1 MFGLAHVDTPK
12 GDLDMSGNIAGPT
25 TTVAE
30 NSAAYPYGTTE
41 MFPQMEDSSHNLL
54 SNSAHYYMEC
64 SNKGT
69 CVRTTGVCTCYDG
82 YEGVACQRASCP
94 GTPVPC
100 SGNGVCRTIKQLA
113 NDYYGNTYELWD
125 KSSTMGCQCD
135 AGFYGPDCSL
145 RKCKNGVDPLYLDD
159 SSTVKYPVFNVA
171 QFTSISATSGTD
183 TISTLFNDGT
193 PLAGTG
199 YWALRFYD
207 HHGQGWLTNAIAI
220 DATCP
225 QVVAALEALP
235 NNVIP
240 KGHTKCVKVS
250 AVNALEQ
257 SGFSTVN
264 STSQLLPYDKT
275 GNGKNN
281 YYMMFKMAL
290 WDMQLPANAI
300 ETDTYNL
307 QIQNSLYSSGSTET
321 VDSAGTA
328 DLPTTAYVSG
338 VIYRLH
344 FNGNPGALREPE
356 IEIYLDGKRPSLAS
370 SKPTA
375 TPTALYGKTSTKV
388 WTDGQQGEDQDYFGN
403 HCDGVTVQITNAA
416 VTISSV
422 PQTIYYLT
430 SFTPTSKALLK
441 SCLGDANLDASDN
454 VEVYNWDYGSAAN
467 PHIIKL
473 VRTVSTFMDG
483 GYYAVLWYDT
493 SLCGDS
499 TGTLVSTLCDNLG
512 AAYALASS
520 GSTPVSGYNVV
531 GLFRLLHPFVPPDNA
546 YLGTNEHDSWEIYT
560 TKGTLA
566 VTSEK
571 AEAVFGF
578 GSKYIYTTNTI
589 ADSLSD
595 DAAYAASFHG
605 DLSCEAGNSTFVR
618 HCMNVTDIFTMLWW
632 DDNSAG
638 TNPNPRYINLYKAN
652 RIYTAQ
658 SKNLPSDV
666 ENSAPAVIP
675 GTTKSKNPAQ
685 YMTHV
690 IESDLSTNWAASA
703 IDQTYNFRIYKFI
716 PTKESTYTY
725 VAECANRGICDTTAG
740 ACTCFAGYT
749 SDSCGEQS
757 SLQL

>member
-1 MFGLAHVDTPK
+1 M
-12 GDLDMSGNIAGPT
+12 
-25 TTVAE
+25 
-30 NSAAYPYGTTE
+30 
-41 MFPQMEDSSHNLL
+41 
-54 SNSAHYYMEC
+54 
-64 SNKGT
+64 
-69 CVRTTGVCTCYDG
+69 
-82 YEGVACQRASCP
+82 
-94 GTPVPC
+94 
-100 SGNGVCRTIKQLA
+100 CRSIKQLA

-171 QFTSISATSGTD
+171 QFTGISAVAGTD
-183 TISTLFNDGT
+183 TISALFNDGT
-193 PLAGTG
+193 PLAGIG
-199 YWALRFYD
+199 YWAIRFYD
-207 HHGQGWLTNAIAI
+207 HHGQGWLTKAIAI
-220 DATCP
+220 DATCA

-235 NNVIP
+235 NNVVP

-257 SGFSTVN
+257 RTPQDSISATFVGDGST
-264 STSQLLPYDKT
+264 TSLPYDVT
-275 GNGKNN
+275 GNGKND
-281 YYMMFKMAL
+281 YYMTFKMAL

-300 ETDTYNL
+300 EADTYNL
-307 QIQNSLYSSGSTET
+307 QITNSLYSSGSTAPDTE
-321 VDSAGTA
+321 
-328 DLPTTAYVSG
+328 LISG

-403 HCDGVTVQITNAA
+403 HCDGVTVQVTSAS
-416 VTISSV
+416 VTIGTVIQS
-422 PQTIYYLT
+422 IHYLT
-430 SFTPTSKALLK
+430 SFTPTSKSLLK

-483 GYYAVLWYDT
+483 GYYVVLWYDT

-499 TGTLVSTLCDNLG
+499 SGALVSTLCDNLG
-512 AAYALASS
+512 SAWALATS
-520 GSTPVSGYNVV
+520 GTPVSGYNVV

-566 VTSEK
+566 ETSEK
-571 AEAVFGF
+571 AQAVFGF
-578 GSKYIYTTNTI
+578 GSKHIYTTNLYS
-589 ADSLSD
+589 DSSKTD
-595 DAAYAASFHG
+595 DATYAVSYSG

-618 HCMNVTDIFTMLWW
+618 HCLNVTDIFTMLWW
-632 DDNSAG
+632 DDNSASI
-638 TNPNPRYINLYKAN
+638 NPNPRYLNLYKAN
-652 RIYTAQ
+652 RIYTTQ
-658 SKNLPSDV
+658 SKNLASDV
-666 ENSAPAVIP
+666 NTAITTVIP
-675 GTTKSKNPAQ
+675 GGVASKNPAQ

-703 IDQTYNFRIYKFI
+703 IDQTYKFRIYKFI
-716 PTKESTYTY
+716 PSKESTYTY

-749 SDSCGEQS
+749 SDSCSEQS

>member
-1 MFGLAHVDTPK
+1 
-12 GDLDMSGNIAGPT
+12 
-25 TTVAE
+25 
-30 NSAAYPYGTTE
+30 
-41 MFPQMEDSSHNLL
+41 
-54 SNSAHYYMEC
+54 
-64 SNKGT
+64 
-69 CVRTTGVCTCYDG
+69 
-82 YEGVACQRASCP
+82 
-94 GTPVPC
+94 
-100 SGNGVCRTIKQLA
+100 
-113 NDYYGNTYELWD
+113 
-125 KSSTMGCQCD
+125 MGCQCD

-171 QFTSISATSGTD
+171 QFTDISAVAGTD

-207 HHGQGWLTNAIAI
+207 HHGQGWLTKAIAI
-220 DATCP
+220 DATCV

-250 AVNALEQ
+250 AVSALEQ
-257 SGFSTVN
+257 SAFLGDN
-264 STSQLLPYDKT
+264 STTSFPYDKT
-275 GNGKNN
+275 GNGKND

-300 ETDTYNL
+300 KADTYNL
-307 QIQNSLYSSGSTET
+307 QITNSLYSSGST
-321 VDSAGTA
+321 VDSTA
-328 DLPTTAYVSG
+328 VSG

-388 WTDGQQGEDQDYFGN
+388 WTDGQQGEDRDYFGN
-403 HCDGVTVQITNAA
+403 HCDGVTVQVTSAS
-416 VTISSV
+416 VTIGTVIQS
-422 PQTIYYLT
+422 IHYLT

-483 GYYAVLWYDT
+483 GYYVVLWYDT

-499 TGTLVSTLCDNLG
+499 TGSLVSTLCDNLG
-512 AAYALASS
+512 SAWALATS
-520 GSTPVSGYNVV
+520 GTPVSGYNVV

-546 YLGTNEHDSWEIYT
+546 YLSPNEHDSWEIYT

-566 VTSEK
+566 ETSEK
-571 AEAVFGF
+571 AQAVFGF
-578 GSKYIYTTNTI
+578 GSKDIYTTNLYS
-589 ADSLSD
+589 DSSKTD
-595 DAAYAASFHG
+595 DATYASSFGG

-632 DDNSAG
+632 DDNSASI
-638 TNPNPRYINLYKAN
+638 NPNPRYLNLYKAN
-652 RIYTAQ
+652 RIYTTQ
-658 SKNLPSDV
+658 SKNLASDV
-666 ENSAPAVIP
+666 NTAISTIVP
-675 GTTKSKNPAQ
+675 GGVAAKNPAQ

-703 IDQTYNFRIYKFI
+703 IDQTYKFRIYKFI
-716 PTKESTYTY
+716 PSKESTYTY
-725 VAECANRGICDTTAG
+725 VAECANRGICDPTAG

-749 SDSCGEQS
+749 SDSCSEQS

>member
-1 MFGLAHVDTPK
+1 
-12 GDLDMSGNIAGPT
+12 
-25 TTVAE
+25 
-30 NSAAYPYGTTE
+30 
-41 MFPQMEDSSHNLL
+41 
-54 SNSAHYYMEC
+54 
-64 SNKGT
+64 
-69 CVRTTGVCTCYDG
+69 
-82 YEGVACQRASCP
+82 
-94 GTPVPC
+94 
-100 SGNGVCRTIKQLA
+100 
-113 NDYYGNTYELWD
+113 
-125 KSSTMGCQCD
+125 MGCQCD

-171 QFTSISATSGTD
+171 QFTNIDPGTD
-183 TISTLFNDGT
+183 TTVSALFNDGT

-199 YWALRFYD
+199 YWAIRFYD

-240 KGHTKCVKVS
+240 KGQTKCVKVS
-250 AVNALEQ
+250 AISALEQ
-257 SGFSTVN
+257 SGFGDGSITSTA
-264 STSQLLPYDKT
+264 DIT
-275 GNGKNN
+275 GNSKHL

-307 QIQNSLYSSGSTET
+307 QIQNSLYSSGST
-321 VDSAGTA
+321 VDFPPVGS
-328 DLPTTAYVSG
+328 PQNPISISG

-370 SKPTA
+370 SRPTA
-375 TPTALYGKTSTKV
+375 SPTEYGKTSTKV
-388 WTDGQQGEDQDYFGN
+388 WTDGQQGEDLDYFGN
-403 HCDGVTVQITNAA
+403 HCDGVTVQVA
-416 VTISSV
+416 VTDLK
-422 PQTIYYLT
+422 TINGVQQYIHYLT

-483 GYYAVLWYDT
+483 GYYVVLWYDT
-493 SLCGDS
+493 NICSGDPTGS
-499 TGTLVSTLCDNLG
+499 TTIVCDNLG
-512 AAYALASS
+512 FALSS
-520 GSTPVSGYNVV
+520 VSGYNVV

-546 YLGTNEHDSWEIYT
+546 YLEPYEHDSWEIYT

-566 VTSEK
+566 KTSDK
-571 AEAVFGF
+571 SQAVFGF
-578 GSKYIYTTNTI
+578 GSKYIYTTNMYSDT
-589 ADSLSD
+589 SLTD
-595 DAAYAASFHG
+595 DATPRNTYAASYSG
-605 DLSCEAGNSTFVR
+605 DLSCEAGNSNTTLVR

-632 DDNSAG
+632 DDDSAG
-638 TNPNPRYINLYKAN
+638 TNPNPPYINLYKAN
-652 RIYTAQ
+652 RIYTTQ
-658 SKNLPSDV
+658 SKNLATDV
-666 ENSAPAVIP
+666 EAAVSAVIP
-675 GTTKSKNPAQ
+675 GTAKPATPAQ

-703 IDQTYNFRIYKFI
+703 IDQSYKFRIYKFI
-716 PTKESTYTY
+716 PAKESTYTY

-749 SDSCGEQS
+749 SDSCSEQS